1 MNETSEPCE
10 AAAQPTSGV
19 AGRMGR
25 DSTTCRTP
33 CGGEIL
39 GASVPAPAVVEG
51 AWKLTLVVVQRG
63 PSTVRGHACVAS
75 GASQPLHTRRR
86 QAALVLVEGWR

>member
-1 MNETSEPCE
+1 MNEASEPCE
-10 AAAQPTSGV
+10 AATQPTSGV
-19 AGRMGR
+19 AGRMGP
-25 DSTTCRTP
+25 DPTICRAP

-51 AWKLTLVVVQRG
+51 AWKPTLVVVQRG

-75 GASQPLHTRRR
+75 GASQPLHTRRH
-86 QAALVLVEGWR
+86 QAALVLMEGWR